1 MEYVVDVLDL
11 ADGTRQHR
19 GANAADR
26 DQVRNSSAPAC
37 AQNGWVQ

>member
-1 MEYVVDVLDL
+1 VVDVLDL

-26 DQVRNSSAPAC
+26 DQVRTSFRTRGGVSYR
-37 AQNGWVQ
+37 